1 MHSKRAI
8 IIDGNSL
15 FFRAYYAIKANMS
28 ADGMAT
34 NAIYGF
40 LSMLYKSINDFSP
53 DYIAVAFDL
62 GGKTFRHEKFDDYK
76 ANRRKTDDALLMQIP
91 VIKEILAAMNI
102 KILQKKTFE
111 GDDIIGSF
119 ARFVESDDVEVIII
133 SGDKDMFQLI
143 SDNTKIAY
151 TKRGIS
157 NIDIYDIQKF
167 EDEYNFAPKH
177 FIDYKAIM
185 GDSSDNYKGVKG
197 IGDKGARNLVT
208 KYQTIENIYQNID
221 EISGKTKLALENSKM
236 QAFMGKELA
245 TIIVNLDL
253 GLTLDDV
260 KLVDPDFDML
270 ASIYKNYKLN
280 TFLKKLE
287 TNGCVNGTN
296 DDETDELKGMLSIDV
311 SRDVGSLEATLK
323 KADVAGLCLIN
334 DSNHIDKPEI
344 YAAYFNV
351 DGNIWLLD
359 DMAQIHRVLDIV
371 AEEKVK
377 VVGYDLK
384 NALFALLQNGLPLFT
399 PFFDVMLAYEVI
411 NNKGK
416 YMDFYKIL
424 EDQLGIDVSDK
435 LLKAKRKKTLTADD
449 IKERYVNIYKSF
461 KKIKNDVVNA
471 ALGDVES
478 SDENARIG
486 HEEALLYLLETVN
499 IFKVYDKLK
508 SQIEEDDLQKV
519 FYEIEMPLVE
529 VIASMENTGV
539 WLDTEFLKTYEA
551 ELSNIEAEL
560 LDKIYEL
567 AGFEFNVNSPKQL
580 GEVLFEKLNLEP
592 KVKTKRG
599 YSTNAEVLQKLRKT
613 HPIIDLIL
621 EFRKVSKLNST
632 YVRGFMNFKGTDGKV
647 RPEFLQIGA
656 STGRMACINPALQ
669 TIPVKTDMGKKI
681 RKAFKAGKDRVF
693 VSADYSQIEL
703 RILGHVSCD
712 EGLINAFKSG
722 EDIHE
727 AVAVNVLGA
736 QKGAVSKAVRSKA
749 KAINFGVIYGM
760 SDFGLSNELE
770 ISRKDAKKYI
780 DEYFA
785 KHRAVYEYME
795 AQKSIAKQTGAVRT
809 ETGRIRKIPEI
820 NAQNIM
826 VRNLGERLAMNSP
839 IQGMG
844 ADIMKL
850 AMNNVYRSIQNQG
863 LDARIVL
870 QIHDELVIDAS
881 VSDSEKVKKLL
892 KNEMEA
898 AYNLKTGLIAN
909 PQSGE
914 NLYDI

>member
-1 MHSKRAI
+1 MHSKRAV

-15 FFRAYYAIKANMS
+15 FYRAYYAIKANMN

-40 LSMLYKSINDFSP
+40 LNMLYKSIDEFSP

-62 GGKTFRHEKFDDYK
+62 GGKTFRHEKFNDYK

-91 VIKEILAAMNI
+91 VIKEILVAMNI

-119 ARFVESDDVEVIII
+119 ARSIESNEVEVIII
-133 SGDKDMFQLI
+133 SGDKDMLQLI
-143 SDNTKIAY
+143 SEHTKIAY

-157 NIDIYDIQKF
+157 NIELYDTEKF
-167 EDEYNFAPKH
+167 EDEYNFSPKY

-197 IGDKGARNLVT
+197 VGDKGARNLVI
-208 KYQTIENIYQNID
+208 KYNTLENIYENID
-221 EISGKTKLALENSKM
+221 KIPAKTGTALEDSKM
-236 QAFMGKELA
+236 EAFMGKELA
-245 TIIVNLDL
+245 TIITDLNLDL
-253 GLTLDDV
+253 TQDDIRFA
-260 KLVDPDFDML
+260 DPDFKILTD
-270 ASIYKNYKLN
+270 IYKKYRLN
-280 TFLKKLE
+280 TFLKKLDA
-287 TNGCVNGTN
+287 NAYVNYAGE
-296 DDETDELKGMLSIDV
+296 DKSDELKDMLSIDV
-311 SRDVGSLEATLK
+311 SRDTDALFAALD
-323 KADVAGLCLIN
+323 KADVVGLCLVN
-334 DSNHIDKPEI
+334 DANHIFKPKI

-351 DGNIWLLD
+351 DENIWLVD
-359 DMAQIHRVLDIV
+359 NVDEIHRAFDVI
-371 AEEKVK
+371 ARKKIK

-384 NALFALLQNGLPLFT
+384 NALFALLQNGLPVFT
-399 PFFDVMLAYEVI
+399 PHFDAMLAYEVV

-416 YMDFYKIL
+416 YADFYKIL
-424 EDQLGIDVSDK
+424 EDLFSIDIADK
-435 LLKAKRKKTLTADD
+435 LLKAKRKKTLTVSEV
-449 IKERYVNIYKSF
+449 KEKYVNISKGL
-461 KKIKNDVVNA
+461 KKINNDIINA
-471 ALGDVES
+471 VFGDAES
-478 SDENARIG
+478 TDENVRIAY
-486 HEEALLYLLETVN
+486 EDVLLCLLEAVN
-499 IFKVYDKLK
+499 IFRVYDKLK
-508 SQIEEDDLQKV
+508 SQIEKEGLEKV

-529 VIASMENTGV
+529 VIAFMENTGV
-539 WLDTEFLKTYEA
+539 WLDTEFLKAYEG
-551 ELSNIEAEL
+551 ELSKIENEL
-560 LDKIYEL
+560 LGKIHEL
-567 AGFEFNVNSPKQL
+567 AGCEFNVNSPKQL
-580 GEVLFEKLNLEP
+580 GEVLFEKLSLEP
-592 KVKTKRG
+592 IVKTKTG
-599 YSTNAEVLQKLRKT
+599 YSTNAEVLQKLKKK

-632 YVRGFMNFKGTDGKV
+632 YVRGFMNFKGTGGKV

-669 TIPVKTDMGKKI
+669 TIPIKTDMGRRI
-681 RKAFKAGKDRVF
+681 RKAFRADEGRLF

-703 RILGHVSCD
+703 RILGHVSGD
-712 EGLINAFKSG
+712 ESLIEAFNNG

-780 DEYFA
+780 DEYFS
-785 KHRAVYEYME
+785 KHVAVYKYME

-809 ETGRIRKIPEI
+809 EIGRIRKIPEI

-826 VRNLGERLAMNSP
+826 VRSLGERLAMNSP

-850 AMNNVYRSIQNQG
+850 AMKNVYKAIQDQG
-863 LDARIVL
+863 LDANIVL

-881 VSDSEKVKKLL
+881 ISDTEKVKKLL
-892 KNEMEA
+892 KDEMEA
-898 AYNLKTGLIAN
+898 AYDLKTGLVAN